1 MAGTDP
7 TTDPDRGVAMSS
19 TADTNTT
26 RREPG
31 PGHRWAVVAA
41 AVIGLGLVAAPFA
54 FGMFTKAPK
63 GAVMIGGFKPY
74 MTAARLDGYQRELR
88 EINAGVHQTDTG
100 VAAYLDTAGAD
111 PGGFDAA
118 HPGFAAFDKQ
128 WPTIDSTMTG
138 LMNEVQGNL
147 GNYQAVAALPSFKL
161 FPWFFVIPGVL
172 IAGVALGSLYRP
184 AHWRRGRWVL
194 VVLGLG
200 LVAAPAVFQMFQ
212 RAPDG
217 GRMMTAFRNIETT
230 GNVQNIQGY
239 FGSMA
244 VGQGAIRLDIVPALQ
259 HTGLTSS
266 EIAQRFPALT
276 ALDANW
282 VHVLNDMTPMI
293 GAMSDNV
300 TNYQAVASLPP
311 FPLFPWFFVV
321 PGVVVAGLALA
332 AGTRRDVERRGAT
345 GRTTGST
352 EIRRTPAAPPASA
365 STLTVPEGAR

>member
-1 MAGTDP
+1 
-7 TTDPDRGVAMSS
+7 MSS
-19 TADTNTT
+19 TADAHTT

-41 AVIGLGLVAAPFA
+41 AVVGLGLVAAPFA
-54 FGMFTKAPK
+54 FGMFDRAPK

-74 MTAARLDGYQRELR
+74 MTTARLNGYQRELR
-88 EINAGVHQTDTG
+88 QINAGVHQTDTG

-138 LMNEVQGNL
+138 LMDEVQGNL

-172 IAGVALGSLYRP
+172 IAVVALVSLYRP
-184 AHWRRGRWVL
+184 ARWRRGRWVL

-200 LVAAPAVFQMFQ
+200 LVVAPAVFQMFQ

-217 GRMMTAFRNIETT
+217 GRMMTAFRSIETT
-230 GNVQNIQGY
+230 ENVQNIQGY

-244 VGQGAIRLDIVPALQ
+244 VGQGAIRLDIVPALE
-259 HTGLTSS
+259 HTGLSS
-266 EIAQRFPALT
+266 AEIAQRFPALT
-276 ALDANW
+276 TLDADW
-282 VHVLNDMTPMI
+282 VHILNDMTPMI

-321 PGVVVAGLALA
+321 PGLLVAGLALA
-332 AGTRRDVERRGAT
+332 AGTRRDLVRGVASN
-345 GRTTGST
+345 RATGST
-352 EIRRTPAAPPASA
+352 ERPRTPTAPTIPAS
-365 STLTVPEGAR
+365 SLTVPEGAR